1 MLLKNSGAR
10 FTQPIRHRQL
20 QSCSTLSCTIP
31 IAPLLK
37 ISKEEDDEEYVDEED
52 VCREC
57 DDVDDGCEEFSM
69 ASFLRMRVHFRSIS
83 AA

>member
-1 MLLKNSGAR
+1 MD
-10 FTQPIRHRQL
+10 
-20 QSCSTLSCTIP
+20 SCTIP

-69 ASFLRMRVHFRSIS
+69 ASFSVKYTLRARRCVIELGLATLSSGVLERLPC
-83 AA
+83 